1 MTVNIR
7 DIYLLCFAVGA
18 LWSLAA
24 LLLGGIHFGQLGHG
38 HIGHWHAGQPGPVQT
53 TDAASGAAGD
63 FKHGAAPFGHLLNPS
78 CTAVFLAWFGG
89 VGYLLARHTGVG
101 FWAGLCIAAAL
112 GLLGASILAW
122 FLRFLT
128 SSEKPLDPADYEIV
142 GVLGR
147 ISAPILAG
155 GVGELI
161 YARDGI
167 RRALPARSEDGHE
180 IGRNEE
186 VVVMRYEKGI
196 AYVRAWNAVTR

>member
-1 MTVNIR
+1 MNVQ
-7 DIYLLCFAVGA
+7 DVYLLCFAVGT

-24 LLLGGIHFGQLGHG
+24 LLLGRIHLGDLGHS
-38 HIGHWHAGQPGPVQT
+38 HLGHWQASHFQT
-53 TDAASGAAGD
+53 D
-63 FKHGAAPFGHLLNPS
+63 HGAMDVAKGARQGATPFSCLVNPS
-78 CTAVFLAWFGG
+78 CAALFLAWFGG
-89 VGYLLARHTGVG
+89 VGYLLARHTGLG

-112 GLLGASILAW
+112 GLIGAWILAS

-128 SSEKPLDPADYEIV
+128 SREQPLDPADYQIV

-147 ISAPILAG
+147 ISAPIRTG

-161 YARDGI
+161 YVRDGS
-167 RRALPARSEDGHE
+167 RRALSARSEDGRE

-196 AYVRAWNAVTR
+196 AYVRAWEAMTR